1 MKDLFNE
8 SSADLSGISGNKDLF
23 VSNVIH
29 KAFLEVNEKG
39 SEAAA
44 ATGMFVPFIILC
56 NACFV
61 LSLVTVVKFFCLH
74 S

>member
-1 MKDLFNE
+1 MGMKDLFDE
-8 SSADLSGISGNKDLF
+8 SSADLSGISGKKDLF

-44 ATGMFVPFIILC
+44 ATGTFVIYW
-56 NACFV
+56 
-61 LSLVTVVKFFCLH
+61 LSYVTRTLY
-74 S
+74 SLG

>member
-1 MKDLFNE
+1 MKDLFDE
-8 SSADLSGISGNKDLF
+8 TSADLSGISGSKDLF

-44 ATGMFVPFIILC
+44 ATGMLLLIV
-56 NACFV
+56 
-61 LSLVTVVKFFCLH
+61 
-74 S
+74 